1 MRKNVIGPIAAGI
14 LLGATGTATAAIETT
29 TFTVSAVVVANCSVD
44 ADDLNFGSYDAS
56 GDLTSTAD
64 IDVRCSTGVPYTVS
78 LSAGSSGDF
87 TTRTLEAGAN
97 TLAYNLYLDAAHSTV
112 WDDTNVDTGMGL
124 GMSIGNEITHT
135 VHGLLPDTAANQ
147 DAPVGNYSDLITV
160 TVEY

>member
-14 LLGATGTATAAIETT
+14 LLGAMGTATAAIQTT
-29 TFTVSAVVVANCSVD
+29 TFTVSAVVAANCSVG
-44 ADDLNFGSYDAS
+44 ASNLSFGSYDAS
-56 GDLTSTAD
+56 VALTSTAD
-64 IDVRCSTGVPYTVS
+64 IDVRCSTGTPYTVS
-78 LSAGSSGDF
+78 LSAGSSGDSAA
-87 TTRTLEAGAN
+87 RTLEAGAN

-112 WDDTNVDTGMGL
+112 WDATNLDNGTGL

-135 VHGLLPDTAANQ
+135 VYGLLPNTAANQ